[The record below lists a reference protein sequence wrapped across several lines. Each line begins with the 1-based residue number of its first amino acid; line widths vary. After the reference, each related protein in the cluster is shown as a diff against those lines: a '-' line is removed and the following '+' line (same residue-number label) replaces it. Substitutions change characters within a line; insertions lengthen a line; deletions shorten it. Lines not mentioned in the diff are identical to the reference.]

1 MTAPVR
7 AGRATGD
14 RRPVIYLDFNATTP
28 VDPQVLAAMLPL
40 LTENFANPSSSHPAG
55 RAVGEQ
61 VAAARSQVISAVGA
75 ASDYG
80 VVFTGG
86 ATEAANLAV
95 RGVLAGQVLTPGR
108 SRVLVGA
115 TEHKC
120 VLEACR
126 VATSGGRGVLAT
138 IAVCRDGRIDI
149 DHLRQLLDD
158 DVALVAVMAAN
169 NETGTIND
177 MRTISRMAHEV
188 GALVLSDVTQALG
201 KVRVALDAWK
211 VDLAVLSA
219 HKIYGP
225 KGVGAA
231 VARRD
236 VLTRLTPLLVGGP
249 QERGLRPGT
258 LNTPGIV
265 GLGAAAELAA
275 GRWRADARRLI
286 RLRQLLY
293 SSLTERL
300 PAVTVNG
307 GGAGAAGQLHGGL
320 PNTLNLRFAGAPAD
334 AVMTCVPEVAMSAGS
349 ACNAGSD
356 EPSQVLLA
364 MGLTRVE
371 AMESL
376 RLSLGRTTTDSDV
389 RRAAELIAAGVEHVR
404 GLRGAMARWR
414 DVSSRQ
420 STGGRAGRPGTRGTG
435 APW

>member
-1 MTAPVR
+1 M
-7 AGRATGD
+7 
-14 RRPVIYLDFNATTP
+14 IYLDYNATTP
-28 VDPQVLAAMLPL
+28 VDPQVLEAMLPL
-40 LTENFANPSSSHPAG
+40 FGEQFANPSSTHPAG

-61 VAAARSQVISAVGA
+61 VAAARGRVAELVGA
-75 ASDYG
+75 PSAGFG

-95 RGVLAGQVLTPGR
+95 RGVLAGSVLTPGR

-115 TEHKC
+115 TEHKA
-120 VLEACR
+120 VQEACR
-126 VATSGGRGVLAT
+126 VATAGGRAQLGVVA
-138 IAVCRDGRIDI
+138 ARRDGSLDL
-149 DHLRQLLDD
+149 DHLRQLLDG

-169 NETGTIND
+169 NETGAIND
-177 MRTISRMAHEV
+177 MRTVGRLAHDA
-188 GALVLSDVTQALG
+188 GALVLSDVTQAVG
-201 KVRVALDAWK
+201 KVRMALDDWK
-211 VDLAVLSA
+211 VDLALLSA

-225 KGVGAA
+225 KGVGAV

-236 VLTRLTPLLVGGP
+236 VLTRLTPLVVGGP

-258 LNTPGIV
+258 LNTPGII

-275 GRWRADARRLI
+275 LRWRNDARRLA

-293 SSLTERL
+293 DLLTQRL
-300 PAVTVNG
+300 PAVTVH
-307 GGAGAAGQLHGGL
+307 GAEVTGSGQLRGGL

-356 EPSQVLLA
+356 EPSHVLLA
-364 MGLTRVE
+364 MGLSRAE
-371 AMESL
+371 ALETL
-376 RLSLGRTTTDSDV
+376 RFSLGRPTTEAEI
-389 RRAAELIAAGVEHVR
+389 RRAADRVAAGVEHVR

-420 STGGRAGRPGTRGTG
+420 SSSGLPGRQGMRGTG

>member
-1 MTAPVR
+1 M
-7 AGRATGD
+7 
-14 RRPVIYLDFNATTP
+14 IYLDYNATTP

-40 LTENFANPSSSHPAG
+40 FTEDFANPSSSHPAG
-55 RAVGEQ
+55 RS
-61 VAAARSQVISAVGA
+61 VADRVAGARTQITGLVGA
-75 ASDYG
+75 PQGYG

-95 RGVLAGQVLTPGR
+95 RGSLTGQVLTPGR

-115 TEHKC
+115 TEHKA

-126 VATSGGRGVLAT
+126 VAASGGRGVLAT
-138 IAVCRDGRIDI
+138 IAVRRDGGIDL
-149 DHLRQLLDD
+149 DHLRQMLDG
-158 DVALVAVMAAN
+158 DVSLVAVMAAN
-169 NETGTIND
+169 NETGAIND
-177 MRTISRMAHEV
+177 MRTVSRMAHDA
-188 GALVLSDVTQALG
+188 GALVLSDVTQAVG
-201 KVRVALDAWK
+201 KVPMALDDWK

-225 KGVGAA
+225 KGVGAV

-236 VLTRLTPLLVGGP
+236 VLTRLSPLAVGGP

-265 GLGAAAELAA
+265 GFGAAAEVALE
-275 GRWRADARRLI
+275 RLRADARRLS
-286 RLRQLLY
+286 RLRQLFYDL
-293 SSLTERL
+293 LTRRL

-307 GGAGAAGQLHGGL
+307 GAHVTASGQVRGGL

-334 AVMTCVPEVAMSAGS
+334 AVMTCVTEVAMSAGS

-356 EPSQVLLA
+356 EPSHVLLA
-364 MGLTRVE
+364 MGLSRTE

-376 RLSLGRTTTDSDV
+376 RFSLGRPTTEADV
-389 RRAAELIAAGVEHVR
+389 RRAAELVAAGVEHVR

-420 STGGRAGRPGTRGTG
+420 SSSGRPGRRGTRGTG

>member
-1 MTAPVR
+1 M
-7 AGRATGD
+7 
-14 RRPVIYLDFNATTP
+14 IYLDYNATTP
-28 VDPQVLAAMLPL
+28 VDPQVLAVMLPL
-40 LTENFANPSSSHPAG
+40 FGEQFANPSSSHPAG
-55 RAVGEQ
+55 RAVAEQ
-61 VAAARSQVISAVGA
+61 VAAARSQVAALVGVPTG
-75 ASDYG
+75 YG

-95 RGVLAGQVLTPGR
+95 RGLLDGHVLTPGR

-115 TEHKC
+115 TEHGC

-126 VATSGGRGVLAT
+126 AATAGGRGALAT
-138 IAVCRDGRIDI
+138 IAVRRDGTIDT
-149 DHLRQLLDD
+149 DRLRKLLDG

-169 NETGTIND
+169 NETGAIND
-177 MRTISRMAHEV
+177 MRTVSRMAHGA
-188 GALVLSDVTQALG
+188 GALVLSDVTQAAG
-201 KVRVALDAWK
+201 KVRVALDDWK

-225 KGVGAA
+225 KGVGAV

-236 VLTRLTPLLVGGP
+236 VLTRLTPLAVGGP

-265 GLGAAAELAA
+265 GFGAAAELAVA
-275 GRWRADARRLI
+275 RWRADARRLS

-293 SSLTERL
+293 DLLIQRL

-307 GGAGAAGQLHGGL
+307 SGHVTGSGQVRGGL

-334 AVMTCVPEVAMSAGS
+334 AVMTCVAEVALSAGS
-349 ACNAGSD
+349 ACHAGSD
-356 EPSQVLLA
+356 EPSHVLLA
-364 MGLTRVE
+364 MGLSRAE

-376 RLSLGRTTTDSDV
+376 RFSLGRPTTEAEV
-389 RRAAELIAAGVEHVR
+389 RRTAELVAAGVEHVR

-420 STGGRAGRPGTRGTG
+420 LSSGRDGQPGTRGTG

>member
-1 MTAPVR
+1 M
-7 AGRATGD
+7 
-14 RRPVIYLDFNATTP
+14 IYLDHNATTP

-40 LTENFANPSSSHPAG
+40 FGEQFANPSSSHPAG
-55 RAVGEQ
+55 RAVAEQ
-61 VAAARSQVISAVGA
+61 VAAARGRVTALVGA
-75 ASDYG
+75 PTGYG

-95 RGVLAGQVLTPGR
+95 RGTLAGQVLTPGR

-115 TEHKC
+115 TEHRC

-126 VATSGGRGVLAT
+126 VATAGGRGVLGT
-138 IAVCRDGRIDI
+138 IAVHRDGRIDL
-149 DHLRQLLDD
+149 DHVKQLLDG

-169 NETGTIND
+169 NETGTVND
-177 MRTISRMAHEV
+177 MRTVSRLAHEA
-188 GALVLSDVTQALG
+188 GALVLSDVTQAVG
-201 KVRVALDAWK
+201 KVRMALDDWK

-225 KGVGAA
+225 KGVGAV

-236 VLTRLTPLLVGGP
+236 VLTRLTPLAVGGP

-265 GLGAAAELAA
+265 GFGAAAELAA
-275 GRWRADARRLI
+275 ARWQSDARRLT

-293 SSLTERL
+293 DLLTQRL
-300 PAVTVNG
+300 PAVTLNG
-307 GGAGAAGQLHGGL
+307 GGRVTDSGQVRGGL

-334 AVMTCVPEVAMSAGS
+334 AVMTCVTEVAMSAGS
-349 ACNAGSD
+349 ACSAGSD
-356 EPSQVLLA
+356 EPSHVLLA
-364 MGLTRVE
+364 MGLSRSE
-371 AMESL
+371 AQESL
-376 RLSLGRTTTDSDV
+376 RFSLGRGTTEAQV
-389 RRAAELIAAGVEHVR
+389 RQAAEQVAAGVEHVR

-420 STGGRAGRPGTRGTG
+420 STSGRTGRQGTRGTG